1 MRGNPDNGPDLIS
14 AIEFEALDNG
24 GEANLDEKPNNGVEI
39 SPGGPFLLRL
49 LHQKQVRKSGQ
60 GIFFDISWCIEAFY
74 CLFVS
79 RIFSFISSFWQ
90 ISYDYILIDD
100 KSAVDFFSVFIIAV
114 NFGQSSFI
122 FSIFCLILL

>member
-60 GIFFDISWCIEAFY
+60 GIFFDIS
-74 CLFVS
+74 
-79 RIFSFISSFWQ
+79 
-90 ISYDYILIDD
+90 
-100 KSAVDFFSVFIIAV
+100 
-114 NFGQSSFI
+114 
-122 FSIFCLILL
+122 